1 MKIAKVQFADHD
13 IEWIDRQAEQHNVSR
28 AEFIRRRVLGGG
40 DGGPRRINTLEYQ
53 KLVSDACRRVNVP
66 RGQVD
71 QLVSFVFCE
80 LMAPPAVEASPD

>member
-1 MKIAKVQFADHD
+1 MKIVKVQFSDDD
-13 IEWIDRQAEQHNVSR
+13 INWVDRLAAEHNVSR

-40 DGGPRRINTLEYQ
+40 DGGPRRISTIEYQ

-66 RGQVD
+66 RSQVD

>member
-1 MKIAKVQFADHD
+1 MKIVKVQFSDDDINWVDRLAAD
-13 IEWIDRQAEQHNVSR
+13 HNVSR

-66 RGQVD
+66 RSQVD